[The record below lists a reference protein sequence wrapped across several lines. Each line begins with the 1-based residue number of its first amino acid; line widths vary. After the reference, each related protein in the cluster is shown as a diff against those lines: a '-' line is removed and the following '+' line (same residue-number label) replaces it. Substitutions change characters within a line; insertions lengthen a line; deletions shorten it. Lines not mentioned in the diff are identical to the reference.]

1 MKDTP
6 PELRLP
12 APAPGMR
19 ELFTRDGDLVTVPH
33 MRPNSRQ
40 ARRDASV
47 ADHRSSPEPGVRT
60 QETDAD
66 EARNLKPEARSLS
79 MRESGPVSSTR
90 ERDPGQVSP
99 KREREGGPWS
109 RDEWE
114 VALADGAVYRIF
126 RDRVTDG
133 WFIDGVVD

>member
-1 MKDTP
+1 
-6 PELRLP
+6 
-12 APAPGMR
+12 MR
-19 ELFTRDGDLVTVPH
+19 D
-33 MRPNSRQ
+33 
-40 ARRDASV
+40 
-47 ADHRSSPEPGVRT
+47 
-60 QETDAD
+60 
-66 EARNLKPEARSLS
+66 
-79 MRESGPVSSTR
+79 SGPVSPMREGDSGRISPKREHDSGPVSPKR